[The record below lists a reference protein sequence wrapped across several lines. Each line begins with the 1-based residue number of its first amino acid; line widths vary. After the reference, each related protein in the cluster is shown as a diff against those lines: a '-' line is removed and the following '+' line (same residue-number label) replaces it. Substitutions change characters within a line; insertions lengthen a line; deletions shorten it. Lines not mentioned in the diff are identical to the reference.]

1 MKTWLL
7 LLVAIATFGITA
19 GAAPQKKA
27 AAPAK
32 KSVTTSA
39 SAKKKAA
46 PVSARQRYAAASSRY
61 KTKRVVARGRG
72 RSPQPVPVARRS
84 YGQARPTE
92 DRYTEI
98 QRALALRGYLQAEP
112 TGTWSPESA
121 DALKRFQKDQKL
133 PPNGK
138 ITSLSLIALGL
149 GPKRDAKSVAIA
161 VPNP

>member
-7 LLVAIATFGITA
+7 LLVALAAFGITA
-19 GAAPQKKA
+19 GAAPPQKK

-32 KSVTTSA
+32 KSATTA

-112 TGTWSPESA
+112 SGNWSPESA

-149 GPKRDAKSVAIA
+149 GPKRDAKSIAIA
-161 VPNP
+161 APNP